1 MSKLK
6 LALKKILPEWM
17 VVSISTVKDFFFDRK
32 ALESYSQEGEDII
45 LRRIF
50 ERKKFGFYVD
60 VGAYHPKRF
69 SNTYFFYER
78 GWRGINVDA
87 MPYSM
92 IRFKIIRPRDINL
105 EVPISSNNQTLTYYV
120 FNEPALN
127 GFSKVLSIERDSSND
142 GYKLINKIEMK
153 THTLEE
159 VLEKHLPRNQ
169 QIDFMSVDVEG
180 FDYEVL
186 ISNNWT
192 RFRPQVVLVE
202 VLKKSFE
209 ELKKH
214 KLTQFMQ
221 HKGYSLFTKCENTV
235 FYMDSAVNR

>member
-6 LALKKILPEWM
+6 LVLKKILPEWM
-17 VVSISTVKDFFFDRK
+17 YISISIVKDFFFDRK
-32 ALESYSQEGEDII
+32 ALESYSQQGEDII
-45 LRRIF
+45 LKRIF

-60 VGAYHPKRF
+60 VGAYQPKKL

-92 IRFKIIRPRDINL
+92 ICFKIIRPRDINL

-120 FNEPALN
+120 FNQPAFN
-127 GFSKVLSIERDSSND
+127 GFLKELSIENSSPD
-142 GYKLINKIEMK
+142 GYKLINEIEMK
-153 THTLEE
+153 THTLKE

-180 FDYEVL
+180 FDYETL
-186 ISNNWT
+186 
-192 RFRPQVVLVE
+192 
-202 VLKKSFE
+202 
-209 ELKKH
+209 
-214 KLTQFMQ
+214 
-221 HKGYSLFTKCENTV
+221 
-235 FYMDSAVNR
+235 